1 MASRAALM
9 RAGTAALEV
18 PMSAPLSLPFLS
30 ILAAN
35 TLPEQSRVLDSL
47 VSAEVFFPTAF
58 LIIGFLL
65 ILYGFKAYRWIV
77 VFNCVALGFWLG
89 GLLGERAQIATV
101 AAVLGALL
109 FGAISWPLMKYAVAI
124 CGGLVGA
131 VVGMAI
137 WAYCEQ
143 PVNMAWAGGLIGL
156 VVLGMLSF
164 ILFKTSVILFT
175 CVQGAAMLVL
185 GSAALLIKFT
195 PWSTEVGY
203 SLNHRPVLMPLLVL
217 SIAFLGLL
225 WQHQKHGFIGN
236 DGAPAGGSKGGGA
249 PALDTKKK

>member
-1 MASRAALM
+1 MHSSVVHMFSLASK
-9 RAGTAALEV
+9 
-18 PMSAPLSLPFLS
+18 
-30 ILAAN
+30 

-47 VSAEVFFPTAF
+47 VGAEVFFAAA
-58 LIIGFLL
+58 LAIIGVLL
-65 ILYGFKAYRWIV
+65 ILFGFKAYRWIV

-89 GLLGERAQIATV
+89 GLLGDKAQIATV

-143 PVNMAWAGGLIGL
+143 PVGMAWAGGLVGL

-175 CVQGAAMLVL
+175 CVQGATMFVL
-185 GSAALLIKFT
+185 GSAAMLIKYT
-195 PWSTEVGY
+195 PWASEVGN
-203 SLNHRPVLMPLLVL
+203 SLNSKPVLMPLLVT
-217 SIAFLGLL
+217 SIALLGLI
-225 WQHQKHGFIGN
+225 WQHQRHGLIGN
-236 DGAPAGGSKGGGA
+236 DGALAGVSRAVGA
-249 PALDTKKK
+249 RGARRAIRRKNKQIS

>member
-1 MASRAALM
+1 MHS
-9 RAGTAALEV
+9 
-18 PMSAPLSLPFLS
+18 SLGHLFT
-30 ILAAN
+30 LAAQ

-47 VSAEVFFPTAF
+47 AGAEVFFAAA
-58 LIIGFLL
+58 LAIIGVLL
-65 ILYGFKAYRWIV
+65 MMFGFKAYRWIV

-109 FGAISWPLMKYAVAI
+109 FGAISWPLMKYAVAV

-143 PVNMAWAGGLIGL
+143 PVGMAWAGGLVGL

-175 CVQGAAMLVL
+175 CVQGATMFVL
-185 GSAALLIKFT
+185 GSAAMLMKFS
-195 PWSTEVGY
+195 PWSSEVGN
-203 SLNHRPVLMPLLVL
+203 SLNTKPVLMPLLVT
-217 SIAFLGLL
+217 SIALLGLI
-225 WQHQKHGFIGN
+225 WQHQRHGFIGN
-236 DGAPAGGSKGGGA
+236 DGAPAGGKAGGGGA
-249 PALDTKKK
+249 AASGGEAKKK